1 MTAMRVFFSA
11 LFVVTLTS
19 AFTGGAAC
27 AQQDPVTQGLTT
39 AEIITQDD
47 VETLSVN
54 FNEAFEAIENPF
66 LSDIIKLSYQITLL
80 QKMVDRQGQLERISE
95 SLGSMGASFKQ
106 PAPPRGICA
115 QLPPNAPCLKS
126 YPDLYPEIVKARRAY
141 YDELKA
147 KSNINN
153 ADTAGPKGETEAET
167 KARLAREAKAEKER
181 LEKLAKAERQKR
193 YQWTE
198 VSCVRDICK
207 GVLVTSKNDG
217 YRATVQRGSVLV
229 DGTIVK
235 DVTPKGIKIS
245 IDGDQI
251 AVRPAAAATDAPK
264 QADAGA
270 ALGDKFFSTVG
281 GGAPLGTAP
290 PAAGTQPAPGA
301 ASGPAGTPVAA
312 VGNASAAAAAIVA
325 NAEASAPASATAA
338 PNAAAPVGTGNTGQG
353 GTAAGQTV
361 AQPTLGPSGL
371 F

>member
-1 MTAMRVFFSA
+1 MTAMRVSFSA
-11 LFVVTLTS
+11 LFIATLTLAFAGS
-19 AFTGGAAC
+19 AAY
-27 AQQDPVTQGLTT
+27 AQEDPVTQGLTT
-39 AEIITQDD
+39 AQIITQDD

-66 LSDIIKLSYQITLL
+66 LSDVIKLSYQITLL

-115 QLPPNAPCLKS
+115 QLPPNAPCLKA
-126 YPDLYPEIVKARRAY
+126 YPDMYPEIVKARHAY
-141 YDELKA
+141 YDDLKA
-147 KSNINN
+147 KSNMNN
-153 ADTAGPKGETEAET
+153 TGDAGQKGETAAET

-198 VSCVRDICK
+198 VSCVRDACK
-207 GVLVTSKNDG
+207 GVLITSKNDG
-217 YRATVQRGSVLV
+217 YRATVHRGTVLV

-235 DVTPKGIKIS
+235 DVTPQGIKIS

-251 AVRPAAAATDAPK
+251 AVRPAAAATDEPK
-264 QADAGA
+264 QADGGA
-270 ALGDKFFSTVG
+270 ALGDKFFSGVG

-290 PAAGTQPAPGA
+290 PAAGTQPTPADGGPA
-301 ASGPAGTPVAA
+301 ASPATA
-312 VGNASAAAAAIVA
+312 VGNASSAAAAIVA
-325 NAEASAPASATAA
+325 NAQAAPPASTTAA
-338 PNAAAPVGTGNTGQG
+338 PAAAPTGTGDTGQG

>member
-1 MTAMRVFFSA
+1 MTAMRVSFSA
-11 LFVVTLTS
+11 LFIATLTL
-19 AFTGGAAC
+19 AMAGGIAH
-27 AQQDPVTQGLTT
+27 AQEDPVTQGLTT

-54 FNEAFEAIENPF
+54 FNEAFETIENPF
-66 LSDIIKLSYQITLL
+66 LSDIFKLNYQVTLL

-106 PAPPRGICA
+106 PPPPRGICT
-115 QLPPNAPCLKS
+115 QLPPNAPCLKAYPEL
-126 YPDLYPEIVKARRAY
+126 YPDIVKARHAY

-147 KSNINN
+147 KSSMNN
-153 ADTAGPKGETEAET
+153 AGDAGPKGETAAET
-167 KARLAREAKAEKER
+167 KARLEREAKAEKER

-193 YQWTE
+193 YEWTE
-198 VSCVRDICK
+198 VSCLRGTCK
-207 GVLVTSKNDG
+207 GVLIATKTDG
-217 YRATVQRGSVLV
+217 YRATVHRGTVLV
-229 DGTIVK
+229 DGTVVK
-235 DVTPKGIKIS
+235 DVTPDGIKIS

-264 QADAGA
+264 QADTA
-270 ALGDKFFSTVG
+270 AAMGDKFFSGVG

-290 PAAGTQPAPGA
+290 PPAG
-301 ASGPAGTPVAA
+301 GTPVAA
-312 VGNASAAAAAIVA
+312 AGTAAGAPPAAIGNASSAAAAIVA
-325 NAEASAPASATAA
+325 NAQAAEPAATTAPAGVTA
-338 PNAAAPVGTGNTGQG
+338 PTGTADASQG